1 MEAGYS
7 QTPQLKKLGITAG
20 TRLALAN
27 PPEGWRLEAEPTE
40 AILVSG
46 LAAAD
51 VVIAFARTAAEIVPL
66 VRAQAERIRPAGAL
80 WIAWPRKAVGH
91 RSDLNDNVLRDLV
104 LPTGLVDV
112 KVAAIDHDWSGLKF
126 VWRRELR

>member
-1 MEAGYS
+1 M
-7 QTPQLKKLGITAG
+7 
-20 TRLALAN
+20 ALVNA
-27 PPEGWRLEAEPTE
+27 PEGWRLEAEPTE
-40 AILVSG
+40 AFLVSG
-46 LAAAD
+46 LAVAD

-91 RSDLNDNVLRDLV
+91 RSNLNDNVLRDLV

-126 VWRRELR
+126 VWRKELR